1 MQELIK
7 DITTPAG
14 QCGRVGTD
22 TTADSDIARGVMVA
36 RALGSVD
43 VGQAVVVQQGETLW
57 QIAQR
62 IAPEADPRATVTAIR
77 ELNGLG
83 GAPVVA
89 GQTVIVPLG
98 H

>member
-1 MQELIK
+1 MLFRSLLS
-7 DITTPAG
+7 
-14 QCGRVGTD
+14 GRVSAEAGPEAQGPA
-22 TTADSDIARGVMVA
+22 TA
-36 RALGSVD
+36 
-43 VGQAVVVQQGETLW
+43 AVVVQQGETLW

-62 IAPEADPRATVTAIR
+62 IAPEADPRAMVTSIR

-89 GQTVIVPLG
+89 GQTVVVPLV